1 MVFTVTAGM
10 ILLVSIS
17 GCGRITRSLDV
28 VANESVRSFEVVLDT
43 LRVEAD
49 EANAG
54 WSLTAPDGDA
64 RFIWS
69 EDYSKSPLYDVMLEL
84 DAQPFLNAGLD
95 ADKLPEEVMLVD
107 GMLIVGTKLG
117 DDVLQYKGTPTPLS
131 SYEQIVDQYRDNI
144 GYHAPMDHYGVDLG
158 GGNMF
163 EWAKDMN
170 TNDKD
175 VVFVLNPEPFINAG
189 VDPDAVEGWLFASV
203 PVMDEEGKEMQM
215 DKILKVFDLK

>member
-1 MVFTVTAGM
+1 MNKILKMVFTVTAGM

-131 SYEQIVDQYRDNI
+131 SYEI
-144 GYHAPMDHYGVDLG
+144 GRAHV
-158 GGNMF
+158 
-163 EWAKDMN
+163 
-170 TNDKD
+170 
-175 VVFVLNPEPFINAG
+175 
-189 VDPDAVEGWLFASV
+189 
-203 PVMDEEGKEMQM
+203 
-215 DKILKVFDLK
+215 